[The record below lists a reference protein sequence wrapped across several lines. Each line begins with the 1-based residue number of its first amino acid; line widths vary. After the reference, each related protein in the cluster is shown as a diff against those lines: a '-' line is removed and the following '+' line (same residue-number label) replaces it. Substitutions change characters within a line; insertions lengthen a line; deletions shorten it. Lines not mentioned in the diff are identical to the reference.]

1 MNTQVDDTDEDLPL
15 YRLASRLRFRHLQ
28 LLLAV
33 ERGGSLR
40 AAAQV
45 MNLTQPALSKALG
58 EIEAAFGFRL
68 FERSARGLRAS
79 ARGKAAL
86 RGATLLLEELAHVQ
100 REVASSDAAV
110 MTLRVGAP
118 PFVAHGYLPPV
129 LGWLVHRDPPVRVSL
144 LEERVPPLL
153 AALGEG
159 RVDALV
165 SSYPA
170 QMPQDLHVQLRFEK
184 LFDTEYAVVAPPA
197 HPLVRRRRKVGWSE
211 LAHHPWIMPAP
222 TSMVRRVIE
231 EGFLRAG
238 IAPPLP
244 LVESTNPVTNL
255 QMVAAGIGWSVVPS
269 PSARRAMAQ
278 GTVAQVSV
286 EPQLSPGPVALI
298 WRAGAQGERLSLLR
312 AALKA
317 ALTK

>member
-1 MNTQVDDTDEDLPL
+1 MTMTID
-15 YRLASRLRFRHLQ
+15 RLASRLRFRHLQ

-33 ERGGSLR
+33 EQGGSLR

-45 MNLTQPALSKALG
+45 MNLTQPAVSKALG

-68 FERSARGLRAS
+68 FDRSARGLKPS
-79 ARGKAAL
+79 GRGRAAL

-100 REVASSDAAV
+100 REVTSSDAAV
-110 MTLRVGAP
+110 MLLRVGAP

-129 LGWLVHRDPPVRVSL
+129 LASIVSRVPPVRVSL

-153 AALGEG
+153 AALAEG

-170 QMPQDLHVQLRFEK
+170 QMPQDLDVQLRFEK
-184 LFDTEYAVVAPPA
+184 LFDTEYAVIAPPG
-197 HPLVRRRRKVGWSE
+197 HPLVRRRRKVGWEE
-211 LAHHPWIMPAP
+211 LVHHPGIMPAR

-231 EGFLRAG
+231 EGFMRAG

-244 LVESTNPVTNL
+244 AIESTNPVTNL
-255 QMVAAGIGWSVVPS
+255 QLVAEGIGWSVVPS
-269 PSARRAMAQ
+269 PSARHATAQ
-278 GTVAQVSV
+278 GLVAQVRV
-286 EPQLSPGPVALI
+286 EPPLSPGPVALI
-298 WRAGAQGERLSLLR
+298 WRAGQESERLELLR
-312 AALKA
+312 TAL
-317 ALTK
+317 LPRPRNVRGSME